1 MVALTPAASVIEA
14 ARTIVIKIGSS
25 ILVDE
30 THHAVNADW
39 LTGIAEDIAALQRD
53 GKNVVVVS
61 SGAIALGR
69 HVLGIDGRKHLATSP
84 GQRQQFW

>member
-1 MVALTPAASVIEA
+1 MVTLDPAASVIGS

-25 ILVDE
+25 ILVDDD
-30 THHAVNADW
+30 HHAVNAGW

-61 SGAIALGR
+61 SGAIALGS
-69 HVLGIDGRKHLATSP
+69 HVLGIDGRVLAL
-84 GQRQQFW
+84 